1 MNELTKF
8 VCLCEEV
15 TIEDIEKVIKE
26 ENIRDLETLK
36 RRLRVGMGH
45 CGGRY
50 CINLLLKLYPKLFGE
65 SPRYK
70 TSEELHIPKPR
81 PPVKPTALAKFF
93 DEVSE

>member
-1 MNELTKF
+1 
-8 VCLCEEV
+8 
-15 TIEDIEKVIKE
+15 
-26 ENIRDLETLK
+26 
-36 RRLRVGMGH
+36 MGH

-81 PPVKPTALAKFF
+81 PPVKPTILAKFL